1 VGDAQRI
8 PRPIA
13 ADATVPRHTPRSVGA
28 EAAIWLASKSP
39 TRGVDMTLEGK
50 VALVTGTG
58 SGIGR
63 ATAVRLAREGATV
76 VALGHRQESADD
88 VAAEIRAD
96 GGSVLPVAGDVG
108 DAATVRGIIERVE
121 RELGRLDVVVA
132 NAGVNGVWAPL
143 DELEPDEWESTIG
156 TNLTGTFLT
165 VRYAVPLLVRQ
176 GGAVVVVSSIN
187 GTRTFSNSGASAYAT
202 SKAGQVAFARMAA
215 VELGPRGVRVNAVC
229 PGAIDTEIGDNTE
242 HRHTDDL
249 GVRAEFPDGAIPLT
263 GTEPG
268 QAAQVADAIA
278 FLVSDAA
285 SHVTG
290 TEVFVDGG
298 QSLVV

>member
-1 VGDAQRI
+1 
-8 PRPIA
+8 
-13 ADATVPRHTPRSVGA
+13 
-28 EAAIWLASKSP
+28 
-39 TRGVDMTLEGK
+39 MTLEGK
-50 VALVTGTG
+50 VALVTGAG

-76 VALGHRQESADD
+76 VPLGHGQESADD
-88 VAAEIRAD
+88 VAEEIRRD
-96 GGSVLPVAGDVG
+96 GGTALPVAGDVG
-108 DAATVRGIIERVE
+108 DAGTVRDVVARIE

-143 DELEPDEWESTIG
+143 EELEPEEWASTIG

-176 GGAVVVVSSIN
+176 GGAVVVVASIN

-215 VELGPRGVRVNAVC
+215 VELGPRGVRVNSVC
-229 PGAIDTEIGDNTE
+229 PGAIDTEIDDNTE
-242 HRHTDDL
+242 QRGTEGL
-249 GVRAEFPDGAIPLT
+249 GVPAEYPEGQIPLT
-263 GTEPG
+263 GERSG
-268 QAAQVADAIA
+268 SAAQVADTIA
-278 FLVSDAA
+278 YLVSDAA

-298 QSLVV
+298 QSLIA

>member
-1 VGDAQRI
+1 M
-8 PRPIA
+8 
-13 ADATVPRHTPRSVGA
+13 S
-28 EAAIWLASKSP
+28 
-39 TRGVDMTLEGK
+39 LEGK
-50 VALVTGTG
+50 VALVTGAG

-63 ATAVRLAREGATV
+63 ATAVRLAHDGATV

-88 VAAEIRAD
+88 VAAEIRAA
-96 GGSVLPVAGDVG
+96 GGSVLAVAGDVG
-108 DAATVRGIIERVE
+108 DADSVRGVVDRIE

-132 NAGVNGVWAPL
+132 NAGVNGVWAPI
-143 DELEPDEWESTIG
+143 EEIEPDEWAHTLT
-156 TNLTGTFLT
+156 TNLSGTFHT

-187 GTRTFSNSGASAYAT
+187 GNRTFTTPGASAYST

-215 VELGPRGVRVNAVC
+215 VELGPRGVRVNTVC
-229 PGAIDTEIGDNTE
+229 PGAIDTEIDDNTE
-242 HRHTDDL
+242 QRDNSDL
-249 GVRAEFPDGAIPLT
+249 GLPVEYPAGQIPLT

-268 QAAQVADAIA
+268 SAAQVADAVA

-298 QSLVV
+298 QSLIV

>member
-1 VGDAQRI
+1 
-8 PRPIA
+8 
-13 ADATVPRHTPRSVGA
+13 
-28 EAAIWLASKSP
+28 
-39 TRGVDMTLEGK
+39 MTLEGK
-50 VALVTGTG
+50 VALVTGAG

-88 VAAEIRAD
+88 VAEEIRRD
-96 GGSVLPVAGDVG
+96 GGTVLPVAADVG
-108 DAATVRGIIERVE
+108 DAAAVRDVVARVE
-121 RELGRLDVVVA
+121 QELGRLDVVVA

-143 DELEPDEWESTIG
+143 EELEPEEWASTIA

-176 GGAVVVVSSIN
+176 GGAVVVVASIN

-215 VELGPRGVRVNAVC
+215 VELGPRGVRVNSVC
-229 PGAIDTEIGDNTE
+229 PGAIDTSIEDNTE
-242 HRHTDDL
+242 QRNTEDL
-249 GVRAEFPDGAIPLT
+249 GVQAEYPDGQIPLT
-263 GTEPG
+263 GQESG
-268 QAAQVADAIA
+268 VAAQVADTIA
-278 FLVSDAA
+278 YLVSDAA

-298 QSLVV
+298 QSLIA

>member
-1 VGDAQRI
+1 
-8 PRPIA
+8 
-13 ADATVPRHTPRSVGA
+13 
-28 EAAIWLASKSP
+28 
-39 TRGVDMTLEGK
+39 MTLEGK
-50 VALVTGTG
+50 VALVTGAG

-63 ATAVRLAREGATV
+63 ATALRLAREGATV
-76 VALGHRQESADD
+76 VPLGHSQESADD
-88 VAAEIRAD
+88 VAEEIRRD
-96 GGSVLPVAGDVG
+96 GGRALPVAANVE
-108 DAATVRGIIERVE
+108 DAAMVRDVLAQVE
-121 RELGRLDVVVA
+121 QELGRLDIVVA

-143 DELEPDEWESTIG
+143 EELEPEEWAATID
-156 TNLTGTFLT
+156 TNLTGTFHT

-215 VELGPRGVRVNAVC
+215 VELGPRGVRVNSVC
-229 PGAIDTEIGDNTE
+229 PGAIDTQIDDNTE
-242 HRHTDDL
+242 QRSTEDL
-249 GVRAEFPDGAIPLT
+249 GVEAEFPEGQIPLT
-263 GTEPG
+263 GEESG
-268 QAAQVADAIA
+268 DAAQVADAIA

-298 QSLVV
+298 QSLIA

>member
-1 VGDAQRI
+1 V
-8 PRPIA
+8 
-13 ADATVPRHTPRSVGA
+13 ADARSA
-28 EAAIWLASKSP
+28 REAPVSWLASTAS
-39 TRGVDMTLEGK
+39 TTEECTMTLESK
-50 VALVTGTG
+50 VALVTGAG

-88 VAAEIRAD
+88 VAEEIRRDD
-96 GGSVLPVAGDVG
+96 GRALPVAADVG
-108 DAATVRGIIERVE
+108 DAAAMRDVLGRVE
-121 RELGRLDVVVA
+121 QELGRLDIVVA

-143 DELEPDEWESTIG
+143 EELEPEEWDSTIT

-215 VELGPRGVRVNAVC
+215 VELGPRGVRVNSVC
-229 PGAIDTEIGDNTE
+229 PGAIDTEIDDNTE
-242 HRHTDDL
+242 QRNTEDL
-249 GVRAEFPDGAIPLT
+249 GVEAEYPEGQIPLT
-263 GTEPG
+263 GQEPG
-268 QAAQVADAIA
+268 LAAQVADTIA
-278 FLVSDAA
+278 YLVSDAA

-298 QSLVV
+298 QSLIA

>member
-1 VGDAQRI
+1 
-8 PRPIA
+8 
-13 ADATVPRHTPRSVGA
+13 
-28 EAAIWLASKSP
+28 
-39 TRGVDMTLEGK
+39 MTSTDK
-50 VALVTGTG
+50 VALVTGAG

-63 ATAVRLAREGATV
+63 ASAVRLAADGKTV
-76 VALGHRQESADD
+76 VVLGHRQESADE
-88 VAAEIRAD
+88 VAAEIRDA
-96 GGSVLPVAGDVG
+96 GGTALPVAADVA
-108 DAATVRGIIERVE
+108 DAQAVRDVVRRVE
-121 RELGRLDVVVA
+121 DELGRLDVVVA
-132 NAGVNGVWAPL
+132 NAGVNGVWAPV
-143 DELEPDEWESTIG
+143 DEIEPDEWDATIG

-165 VRYAVPLLVRQ
+165 LRYTVPLLVRQ

-202 SKAGQVAFARMAA
+202 SKAGQVALARMLA
-215 VELGPRGVRVNAVC
+215 VELAPRGVRVNVVC

-242 HRHTDDL
+242 QRHTERL
-249 GVRAEFPDGAIPLT
+249 GVRTEYPDGQIPLT
-263 GTEPG
+263 GEEPG
-268 QAAQVADAIA
+268 RASQVADAVA

>member
-1 VGDAQRI
+1 
-8 PRPIA
+8 
-13 ADATVPRHTPRSVGA
+13 
-28 EAAIWLASKSP
+28 
-39 TRGVDMTLEGK
+39 MTSNGK

-63 ATAVRLAREGATV
+63 ATAVRLAQDGATV
-76 VALGHRQESADD
+76 VALGHSQDGADD
-88 VAAEIRAD
+88 VAEEIRRA
-96 GGSVLPVAGDVG
+96 GGRVLPVAADVA
-108 DAATVRGIIERVE
+108 DAAAVRDVYARVE
-121 RELGRLDVVVA
+121 RELGRLDAVVA

-143 DELEPDEWESTIG
+143 DELEPEEWASTLA

-187 GTRTFSNSGASAYAT
+187 GTRTFTTPGASAYST

-229 PGAIDTEIGDNTE
+229 PGAIETEIDDNTE
-242 HRHTDDL
+242 QRGTEGL
-249 GVRAEFPDGAIPLT
+249 GRPVEYPDGQIPLT
-263 GTEPG
+263 GERPG
-268 QAAQVADAIA
+268 SSQQVAGVIA

-285 SHVTG
+285 AHVTG

-298 QSLVV
+298 QSLVA

>member
-1 VGDAQRI
+1 
-8 PRPIA
+8 
-13 ADATVPRHTPRSVGA
+13 
-28 EAAIWLASKSP
+28 
-39 TRGVDMTLEGK
+39 MTLTGK
-50 VALVTGTG
+50 VALVTGAG

-63 ATAVRLAREGATV
+63 ATALRLARDGAGV
-76 VALGHRQESADD
+76 VALGHSQDDADE
-88 VAAEIRAD
+88 VADEIRAA
-96 GGSVLPVAGDVG
+96 GGSALPLAADVA
-108 DAATVRGIIERVE
+108 DASAVREVVERVE

-143 DELEPDEWESTIG
+143 EELEPEEWESTIA

-165 VRYAVPLLVRQ
+165 VKLALPLLLRQ

-202 SKAGQVAFARMAA
+202 SKAGQLAFARMIA
-215 VELGPRGVRVNAVC
+215 VELAPRGVRVNVVC

-242 HRHTDDL
+242 ARNTERL
-249 GVRAEFPDGAIPLT
+249 GVRTEYPDGQIPLT

-268 QAAQVADAIA
+268 SSGQVADAIA

-290 TEVFVDGG
+290 AELYVDGG

>member
-1 VGDAQRI
+1 
-8 PRPIA
+8 
-13 ADATVPRHTPRSVGA
+13 
-28 EAAIWLASKSP
+28 
-39 TRGVDMTLEGK
+39 M
-50 VALVTGTG
+50 ALVTGAG

-88 VAAEIRAD
+88 VAAEIRRD
-96 GGSVLPVAGDVG
+96 GGTVLPVAADVA
-108 DAATVRGIIERVE
+108 DADAVRDVLDRVE
-121 RELGRLDVVVA
+121 AELGRLDVVVA

-143 DELEPDEWESTIG
+143 EELAPQEWADTIA
-156 TNLTGTFLT
+156 TNLTGTFHT
-165 VRYAVPLLVRQ
+165 VRFAVPLLVRQ

-215 VELGPRGVRVNAVC
+215 VELGPRGVRVNSVC
-229 PGAIDTEIGDNTE
+229 PGAIDTEIDDNTE
-242 HRHTDDL
+242 QRHTDGL
-249 GVRAEFPDGAIPLT
+249 GVPAEFPEGQIPLT
-263 GTEPG
+263 GEEPG
-268 QAAQVADAIA
+268 IAAQVAATIA
-278 FLVSDAA
+278 YLVSDAA

-298 QSLVV
+298 QSLVA

>member
-1 VGDAQRI
+1 M
-8 PRPIA
+8 
-13 ADATVPRHTPRSVGA
+13 S
-28 EAAIWLASKSP
+28 LA
-39 TRGVDMTLEGK
+39 GK
-50 VALVTGTG
+50 VALVTGAG

-63 ATAVRLAREGATV
+63 ATAVLLARQGATV
-76 VALGHRQESADD
+76 VPLGHSQDSADE
-88 VAAEIRAD
+88 VADEIRAS
-96 GGSVLPVAGDVG
+96 GGTALALAADVADAQAVRDVVARI
-108 DAATVRGIIERVE
+108 DS
-121 RELGRLDVVVA
+121 ELGRLDVVVA
-132 NAGVNGVWAPL
+132 NAGVNGVWAPV
-143 DELEPDEWESTIG
+143 DQIEPDEWGATIA

-202 SKAGQVAFARMAA
+202 SKAGQVAFARMVA
-215 VELGPRGVRVNAVC
+215 VELAPRGVRVNVVC
-229 PGAIDTEIGDNTE
+229 PGGIETEIDDNTE
-242 HRHTDDL
+242 QRNTEGL
-249 GVRAEFPDGAIPLT
+249 GVRAEFPDGQIPLT
-263 GTEPG
+263 GAEPG
-268 QAAQVADAIA
+268 AASQVADAIA

>member
-1 VGDAQRI
+1 
-8 PRPIA
+8 
-13 ADATVPRHTPRSVGA
+13 
-28 EAAIWLASKSP
+28 
-39 TRGVDMTLEGK
+39 MTLQGK
-50 VALVTGTG
+50 VALVTGAG

-63 ATAVRLAREGATV
+63 AAALRLARDGATV
-76 VALGHRQESADD
+76 VALGHTQDDADD
-88 VAAEIRAD
+88 VAAEIRGA
-96 GGSVLPVAGDVG
+96 GGEVLPVAADVG
-108 DAATVRGIIERVE
+108 DAAAVRDVYARVE
-121 RELGRLDVVVA
+121 AELGRLDVVVA

-143 DELEPDEWESTIG
+143 DELDPEEWASTLT

-229 PGAIDTEIGDNTE
+229 PGAIETNIQDSTEQRNTE
-242 HRHTDDL
+242 DL
-249 GVRAEFPDGAIPLT
+249 GVPAEYPQGQIPLT
-263 GTEPG
+263 GDESG
-268 QAAQVADAIA
+268 SAAQVADVIA
-278 FLVSDAA
+278 FLASDAA
-285 SHVTG
+285 SHVSG

-298 QSLVV
+298 QSLIA

>member
-1 VGDAQRI
+1 
-8 PRPIA
+8 
-13 ADATVPRHTPRSVGA
+13 
-28 EAAIWLASKSP
+28 
-39 TRGVDMTLEGK
+39 MTSTDK
-50 VALVTGTG
+50 VALVTGAG

-63 ATAVRLAREGATV
+63 ASAVRLAADGMTV
-76 VALGHRQESADD
+76 VVLGHRQDSADE
-88 VAAEIRAD
+88 VATEIRDA
-96 GGSVLPVAGDVG
+96 GGTALPVAADVA
-108 DAATVRGIIERVE
+108 DAQAVRDVVRRVE
-121 RELGRLDVVVA
+121 DELGRLDVVVA
-132 NAGVNGVWAPL
+132 NAGVNGVWAPV
-143 DELEPDEWESTIG
+143 DEIEPDEWDATIG

-165 VRYAVPLLVRQ
+165 LRYTVPLLVRQ

-202 SKAGQVAFARMAA
+202 SKAGQVALARMLA
-215 VELGPRGVRVNAVC
+215 VELAPRGVRVNVVC

-242 HRHTDDL
+242 QRHTERL
-249 GVRAEFPDGAIPLT
+249 GVRTEYPDGQIPLT
-263 GTEPG
+263 GEEPG
-268 QAAQVADAIA
+268 RASQVADAVA

>member
-1 VGDAQRI
+1 
-8 PRPIA
+8 
-13 ADATVPRHTPRSVGA
+13 
-28 EAAIWLASKSP
+28 
-39 TRGVDMTLEGK
+39 MTTEGR
-50 VALVTGTG
+50 VALVTGAG

-63 ATAVRLAREGATV
+63 ATAVRLARDGATV

-88 VAAEIRAD
+88 VADEIRRD
-96 GGSVLPVAGDVG
+96 GGRVLPVSADVG
-108 DAATVRGIIERVE
+108 DVAAVRAVLDRVE
-121 RELGRLDVVVA
+121 RELGRLDTVVA

-143 DELEPDEWESTIG
+143 EELEPEEWDSTIT

-187 GTRTFSNSGASAYAT
+187 GTRTFSNSGASAYAA

-215 VELGPRGVRVNAVC
+215 VELGPRGVRVNSVC

-242 HRHTDDL
+242 HRDTGNL
-249 GVRAEFPDGAIPLT
+249 GVDADYPEGQIPLT
-263 GTEPG
+263 GQEPG
-268 QAAQVADAIA
+268 VAAQVADTIA
-278 FLVSDAA
+278 YLVSDAA

-298 QSLVV
+298 QSLIA

>member
-1 VGDAQRI
+1 M
-8 PRPIA
+8 
-13 ADATVPRHTPRSVGA
+13 RSLDG
-28 EAAIWLASKSP
+28 
-39 TRGVDMTLEGK
+39 R
-50 VALVTGTG
+50 VALVTGAG

-88 VAAEIRAD
+88 VAAEIRRD
-96 GGSVLPVAGDVG
+96 GGTVLPVAADVA
-108 DAATVRGIIERVE
+108 DADAVRDVLDRVE
-121 RELGRLDVVVA
+121 AELGRLDVVVA

-143 DELEPDEWESTIG
+143 EELAPQEWADTIA
-156 TNLTGTFLT
+156 TNLTGTFHT
-165 VRYAVPLLVRQ
+165 VRFAVPLLVRQ

-215 VELGPRGVRVNAVC
+215 VELGPRGVRVNSVC
-229 PGAIDTEIGDNTE
+229 PGAIDTEIDDNTE
-242 HRHTDDL
+242 QRHTDGL
-249 GVRAEFPDGAIPLT
+249 GVPAEFPEGQIPLT
-263 GTEPG
+263 GEEPG
-268 QAAQVADAIA
+268 IAAQVAATIA
-278 FLVSDAA
+278 YLVSDAA

-298 QSLVV
+298 QSLVA

>member
-1 VGDAQRI
+1 M
-8 PRPIA
+8 
-13 ADATVPRHTPRSVGA
+13 TVKG
-28 EAAIWLASKSP
+28 
-39 TRGVDMTLEGK
+39 LEGK
-50 VALVTGTG
+50 VALVTGAG

-63 ATAVRLAREGATV
+63 ATAVLLAREGATV

-88 VAAEIRAD
+88 AAEEIRRN
-96 GGSVLPVAGDVG
+96 GGSALPVAADVG
-108 DAATVRGIIERVE
+108 DADAVRDVLEQVD

-143 DELEPDEWESTIG
+143 EELAPEEWSSTIA
-156 TNLTGTFLT
+156 TNLTGTFHT
-165 VRYAVPLLVRQ
+165 VRFSVPLLVRQ

-215 VELGPRGVRVNAVC
+215 VELGPRGVRVNSVC
-229 PGAIDTEIGDNTE
+229 PGAIDTEIDDNTE
-242 HRHTDDL
+242 QRNTEDL
-249 GVRAEFPDGAIPLT
+249 GVPAQFPDGQIPLT
-263 GTEPG
+263 GEEPG
-268 QAAQVADAIA
+268 VAAQVAETIA
-278 FLVSDAA
+278 YLVSDAA

-298 QSLVV
+298 QSLIA